1 MDIEHELKTNHEF
14 RQQLLDMTD
23 EQLCGYLLLK
33 ECQVALFRHYT
44 ELLEETSNVIPL
56 EIVRS
61 PSTSRVS
68 PSVLVSDP
76 ANVRL

>member
-44 ELLEETSNVIPL
+44 ELLEETSK
-56 EIVRS
+56 
-61 PSTSRVS
+61 
-68 PSVLVSDP
+68 D
-76 ANVRL
+76 